1 MILSASAVLPITSPP
16 VYEVGILVQDDQIVE
31 IDSTERL
38 LKRFPREKHLHLE
51 DCALLPGLVNLHS
64 HLEYSFF
71 GDICR
76 PTAFLHWL
84 QRLIKRS
91 GSFSDDDWVESARFG
106 VRKMLQAG
114 ITCVADITRTGA
126 GAVALKEMGL
136 RGMSY
141 LELVGVGSSDV
152 SQEIERFENKLVGL
166 SSLMGEGLIQ
176 MGVSP
181 HSIYTLSEKALRA
194 VRELVDQNEYPVT
207 IHLAETAHENELVRC
222 GSGPF
227 RVFSKRF
234 GLPFTK
240 ELDKFHSVAEYLDDL
255 GLLNERTL
263 VAHCVHLSDEDL
275 RLLKEAKVTIV
286 TCPTSNQMLRVGQA
300 PVDEFLRWEIPFGV
314 GTDSLASNP
323 GFDLFSEVR
332 KSLKPIQVNEGNS
345 FDFGLGLRIL
355 TLEGAKILKF
365 DNLIG
370 SLEKGKKADI
380 IAVKLPSI
388 SSDLPASAKRWQ
400 AGGQD
405 LSRELYSKAS
415 SEEVKMVMI
424 NGRIVVEEP

>member
-1 MILSASAVLPITSPP
+1 MILSASVVLPVTSPP
-16 VYEVGILVQDDQIVE
+16 IYEAGILVQDDQIVE

-38 LKRFPREKHLHLE
+38 LKGFPKEEHLHLK

-71 GDICR
+71 SDICR
-76 PTAFLHWL
+76 PTAFLPWL

-91 GSFSDDDWVESARFG
+91 DSFSDDDWVESARFG
-106 VRKMLQAG
+106 ARKMLQAG

-126 GAVALKEMGL
+126 GAVALRETGL
-136 RGMSY
+136 RGISY

-152 SQEIERFENKLVGL
+152 SQEFERFEDKLREL
-166 SSLMGEGLIQ
+166 SSLTGGGLTR

-181 HSIYTLSEKALRA
+181 HSIYTLSEEALRA
-194 VRELVDQNEYPVT
+194 VRGLVDQNEYPVT
-207 IHLAETAHENELVRC
+207 IHLAETAYENELVRC

-227 RVFSKRF
+227 RVLSKRF
-234 GLPFTK
+234 GLPFAK
-240 ELDKFHSVAEYLDDL
+240 NLDKFHSVVEYLEDL
-255 GLLNERTL
+255 GLLSERTL
-263 VAHCVHLSDEDL
+263 AAHCVHLSDEDL
-275 RLLKEAKVTIV
+275 KLLKKAKATIV

-332 KSLKPIQVNEGNS
+332 KSLKPIQKNEGNS
-345 FDFGLGLRIL
+345 FDFDLGLRIL

-388 SSDLPASAKRWQ
+388 SSD
-400 AGGQD
+400 GQN

-424 NGRIVVEEP
+424 NGRMIVGES